1 MTSIHSLLRR
11 IRGNALA
18 AAALLLAALC
28 AAPAALHA
36 ANYTVNALTDTKPE
50 AGGAGSGMA
59 GDLQPAPH
67 TPPTLRPS
75 FQRSPAAPKPAI
87 TAPPSSTR

>member
-1 MTSIHSLLRR
+1 
-11 IRGNALA
+11 
-18 AAALLLAALC
+18 
-28 AAPAALHA
+28 
-36 ANYTVNALTDTKPE
+36 
-50 AGGAGSGMA
+50 MA